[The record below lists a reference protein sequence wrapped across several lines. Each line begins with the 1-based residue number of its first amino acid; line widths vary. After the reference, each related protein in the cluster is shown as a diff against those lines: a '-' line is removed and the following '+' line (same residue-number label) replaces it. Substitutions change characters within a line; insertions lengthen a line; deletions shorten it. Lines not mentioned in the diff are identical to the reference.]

1 MLRETEKRVKS
12 VIRRPDDLAF
22 PVARDARASI
32 AGCRNGNPLMK
43 KILLNKMFGPAKLM
57 GATAVGLVMTTGLA
71 LAQVRDL
78 GGIAQSLSTQ
88 TTQFAT
94 LLSILSFVI
103 GVGMGI
109 AGFMKFKQNAQ
120 NPNDPSAKISTAFIL
135 IFVGAGL
142 VALPAVFGSGLQ
154 TIFGGQSGT
163 INATTGFTT
172 IGQ

>member
-1 MLRETEKRVKS
+1 
-12 VIRRPDDLAF
+12 
-22 PVARDARASI
+22 
-32 AGCRNGNPLMK
+32 MK

-57 GATAVGLVMTTGLA
+57 GATAVGLVMSAGVA
-71 LAQVRDL
+71 LAQTRDL
-78 GGIAQSLSTQ
+78 GGIATSLATQ
-88 TTQFAT
+88 ATPFAT

-109 AGFMKFKQNAQ
+109 AGFLKFKQNAQ